1 MLKTLRIALAC
12 LLLGAGIASA
22 QVVPGEPSLTPK
34 SAAPAPLLRLAP
46 KAVASGAR
54 LAPVSDIELQR
65 LRDTNRN
72 SGVARKRLAI
82 GIERAVARGQQ
93 GTTVERWSAVPGGFA
108 TQGSLTSPGADAM
121 RIAIDLA
128 NVPADVEMVF
138 FGSDAPD

>member
-1 MLKTLRIALAC
+1 MALDSTGRYTDYGTPHRMLKTLRIALAC

-34 SAAPAPLLRLAP
+34 SAPP
-46 KAVASGAR
+46 
-54 LAPVSDIELQR
+54 APVSDIELQR

-121 RIAIDLA
+121 RIAI
-128 NVPADVEMVF
+128 
-138 FGSDAPD
+138 